1 MKKTGKKAAVGFIFI
16 TLLIDITGWGII
28 LPVVPKLIGELIHS
42 DITEAATY
50 GGWLGFAYA
59 FTQFIFSPI
68 VGNLSDQYGRR
79 PILLISLLGFAL
91 DYLLLAVAPSLGW
104 LFAGRIIAGLTGAS
118 ISTASAYI
126 ADVST
131 DETRTKNF
139 GLIGAAFG
147 LGFIIGPVIGGLLG
161 HYGARIPFYVAS
173 VLCLLNFLYGYFI
186 LPESLDQNKR
196 RPFDWRRANPIG
208 SLKFLAKH
216 PKISSLVIALILV
229 YIGLQA
235 VQSNWHFFTMY
246 QFNWSER
253 TVGLSLGVLG
263 LLLGFV
269 QGVLI
274 RWTAPKLGEQTS
286 IYSGL
291 IFYALGLLLFSF
303 ANEGWMML
311 MFLIPYSLGGICG
324 PSLQSM
330 ISKSISS
337 NQQGE
342 LQGALTSLISATS
355 IIGPPIMT
363 HLFYYFTHD
372 KAPFKFSGAPFFLAS
387 VLMILSAVIIHYT
400 AKKTKSSNKKISRNL
415 KQKIRE
421 YILKIVNRI

>member
-1 MKKTGKKAAVGFIFI
+1 MKKTDKKAAVGFIFI

-68 VGNLSDQYGRR
+68 IGNLSDQYGRR
-79 PILLISLLGFAL
+79 PILLISLLGFTL
-91 DYLLLAVAPSLGW
+91 DYLLLAVAPSMGW

-147 LGFIIGPVIGGLLG
+147 LGFIIGPVLGGLLG

-186 LPESLDQNKR
+186 LPESLDKNKR

-208 SLKFLAKH
+208 SLKFLAKQ
-216 PKISSLVIALILV
+216 PKISNLVIALILV

-253 TVGLSLGVLG
+253 AVGLSLGVLG
-263 LLLGFV
+263 LLLALV

-274 RWTAPKLGEQTS
+274 RWTAPKLGEQKS

-291 IFYALGLLLFSF
+291 IFYAVGLLLFSF
-303 ANEGWMML
+303 ASEGWMML

-342 LQGALTSLISATS
+342 LQGALTSLVSATS

-372 KAPFKFSGAPFFLAS
+372 EAPFQFSGAPFLLAS
-387 VLMILSAVIIHYT
+387 VLMILSAVIIYYT
-400 AKKTKSSNKKISRNL
+400 SRKNKSSNT
-415 KQKIRE
+415 
-421 YILKIVNRI
+421 V

>member
-1 MKKTGKKAAVGFIFI
+1 MKKTDKKAAVGFILI

-68 VGNLSDQYGRR
+68 IGNLSDQYGRR

-91 DYLLLAVAPSLGW
+91 DYLFLAVAPSIGW

-118 ISTASAYI
+118 IATASAYI

-147 LGFIIGPVIGGLLG
+147 FGFIIGPVIGGLLG

-186 LPESLDQNKR
+186 LPESLDKNKR

-208 SLKFLAKH
+208 TLKFLAKH
-216 PKISSLVIALILV
+216 PKISNLVIALILV

-246 QFNWSER
+246 QFDWSER
-253 TVGLSLGVLG
+253 AVGLSLGVLG
-263 LLLGFV
+263 LLLGLV

-274 RWTAPKLGEQTS
+274 RWTAPKLGEQKS

-303 ANEGWMML
+303 ASEGWMML
-311 MFLIPYSLGGICG
+311 VFLIPYSLGGICG
-324 PSLQSM
+324 PSLQSI
-330 ISKSISS
+330 ISKSIPP

-342 LQGALTSLISATS
+342 LQGSLTSLVSATS
-355 IIGPPIMT
+355 IIGPPIIT

-372 KAPFKFSGAPFFLAS
+372 KAPFKFSGAPFLLAS
-387 VLMILSAVIIHYT
+387 VFMMISAIIIYYT
-400 AKKTKSSNKKISRNL
+400 LKKNKSSDKI
-415 KQKIRE
+415 
-421 YILKIVNRI
+421 

>member
-1 MKKTGKKAAVGFIFI
+1 MKKTDKKAAVGFIFI

-68 VGNLSDQYGRR
+68 LGNLSDKYGRR
-79 PILLISLLGFAL
+79 PIILISLLGFAL
-91 DYLLLAVAPSLGW
+91 DYLLLAISPTICW
-104 LFAGRIIAGLTGAS
+104 LFAGRIIAGITGAS

-147 LGFIIGPVIGGLLG
+147 LGFILGPVIGGLLG

-186 LPESLDQNKR
+186 LPESLDKNKR

-216 PKISSLVIALILV
+216 PKISGLVIALILV

-246 QFNWSER
+246 KFNWTER

-263 LLLGFV
+263 LLLGLV

-274 RWTAPKLGEQTS
+274 RWTAPKLGEQKS
-286 IYSGL
+286 IYAGL
-291 IFYALGLLLFSF
+291 IFYAIGLLLFSF
-303 ANEGWMML
+303 ASEGWMML
-311 MFLIPYSLGGICG
+311 LFLIPYSLGGICG

-342 LQGALTSLISATS
+342 LQGALTSLVSVTS

-363 HLFYYFTHD
+363 NLFYYFTHD
-372 KAPFKFSGAPFFLAS
+372 KAPFKFSSAPFFLAS
-387 VLMILSAVIIHYT
+387 ILMILSTVIIYYT
-400 AKKTKSSNKKISRNL
+400 TKKNKSSNTI
-415 KQKIRE
+415 
-421 YILKIVNRI
+421 

>member
-1 MKKTGKKAAVGFIFI
+1 MKKTDKKAAVGFIFI
-16 TLLIDITGWGII
+16 TLLIDIIGWGII

-42 DITEAATY
+42 DITDAAKY

-91 DYLLLAVAPSLGW
+91 DYLFLAVAPSIGW

-147 LGFIIGPVIGGLLG
+147 LGFIIGPVIGGVLG
-161 HYGARIPFYVAS
+161 HYGARLPFYVAS

-186 LPESLDQNKR
+186 LPESLDKTKR

-208 SLKFLAKH
+208 SLKFLANQ
-216 PKISSLVIALILV
+216 PQISGLAIALILV
-229 YIGLQA
+229 YIGLHA

-246 QFNWSER
+246 QFHWSER

-263 LLLGFV
+263 LLLALV

-274 RWTAPKLGEQTS
+274 RWTAPKLGEQKS
-286 IYSGL
+286 IYTGL

-303 ANEGWMML
+303 ASEGWMMIL
-311 MFLIPYSLGGICG
+311 FLIPYSLGGICG

-342 LQGALTSLISATS
+342 LQGALTSLVSATS

-372 KAPFKFSGAPFFLAS
+372 KAPFQFSGAPFFLAS
-387 VLMILSAVIIHYT
+387 ILMILSTVIIYF
-400 AKKTKSSNKKISRNL
+400 IS
-415 KQKIRE
+415 K
-421 YILKIVNRI
+421 RID